1 MHTASEEKIKVLL
14 DNGENR
20 KNCNFDDFDNIPS
33 IFAQKNLQYVWSMV
47 IIIPFETSWFLY
59 LYFLFIDFFKN
70 FYVFCFLKIWTKMK
84 RGQVHCYLILDGSE
98 KKVI

>member
-20 KNCNFDDFDNIPS
+20 KNCSFDNFDYDNFDNIPS

-47 IIIPFETSWFLY
+47 IIIPFETS
-59 LYFLFIDFFKN
+59 
-70 FYVFCFLKIWTKMK
+70 
-84 RGQVHCYLILDGSE
+84 
-98 KKVI
+98 